1 MNLVPTAL
9 GSGLIWAIYHNPP
22 LVTTDYDRGGLD
34 LYSLAV
40 FTLFAMSSSFMLT
53 WLRLKTGSTRP
64 GVLLHASTTCS
75 SCSYCRAYRLK

>member
-1 MNLVPTAL
+1 MNFVPTAL
-9 GSGLIWAIYHNPP
+9 VSGLIWALYHCPVI
-22 LVTTDYDRGGLD
+22 LTTDYDRGGLD

-53 WLRLKTGSTRP
+53 WLRLKRAAP
-64 GVLLHASTTCS
+64 GLECCCMPATTCS